1 MSLKKKL
8 TLSQQIFLSMIALI
22 SFSFLIVA
30 VLNIIQIQN
39 ETKTYN
45 IDRLSR
51 KDRAVAKSI
60 EAIINLH
67 SKYNVDLQT
76 AFKPIL
82 QDVGHI
88 HKLTINIYNLNGRFI
103 WSSDSLLLNDS
114 VITKAIPNN
123 LIKLCLNST
132 DRKIEYEK
140 GKYFGTYRV
149 LYKSNNTEGLTS
161 STPIITDSPYCI
173 LDVVYDKSTKQ
184 DILLKTN
191 QQIKGFIKIYII
203 LLLVTVV
210 FAYFLLKQITSPL
223 RSIARHLSIAKIDKN
238 NTPLKWTVQDEIGQ
252 LIQEYNNLMR
262 ELEKRTKELVKSEKE
277 GAWKKMAKQIAHE
290 IKNPLTPMRL
300 SMQHITSTLNKEDI
314 NFENKLKDFSKTMI
328 QQIDT
333 LATIASSFSDF
344 ANLNKQNSED
354 VLIKQEIISIINLF
368 KSHNVLFDGSN
379 QNSQIDSLLIE
390 IDKSHLTRV
399 INNLINN
406 SLQAQRKG
414 VPIEVRLNVFLES
427 KNSTKYCAV
436 TISDNGKGIP
446 NEIQN
451 KIFEPNFTT
460 KNSGMGLGL
469 AMVKKIVD
477 DMGGIIEYK
486 TKLGKG
492 TVFYVY
498 FPLNQKN

>member
-8 TLSQQIFLSMIALI
+8 TLSQQIFLSMITLI

-39 ETKTYN
+39 ETKIYN
-45 IDRLSR
+45 TDRLSR

-82 QDVGHI
+82 QDVGFI
-88 HKLTINIYNLNGRFI
+88 HKLKINIYNLNGQFI
-103 WSSDSLLLNDS
+103 WSSDSTLLTDT
-114 VITKAIPNN
+114 VITRPIPKKT
-123 LIKLCLNST
+123 IGLCLNSE

-149 LYKSNNTEGLTS
+149 LYKSKNTDGLKS
-161 STPIITDSPYCI
+161 SRPIITESPYCV

-184 DILLKTN
+184 DVLLKTN
-191 QQIKGFIKIYII
+191 QQIREFIKVYII

-223 RSIARHLSIAKIDKN
+223 RSIARHLSVAKIDKKN
-238 NTPLKWTVQDEIGQ
+238 SPLKWTVQDEIGQ
-252 LIQEYNNLMR
+252 LIQEYNNLMK
-262 ELEKRTKELVKSEKE
+262 ELEKRTQDLIKSEKE

-300 SMQHITSTLNKEDI
+300 SIQHIANTLKQEDP
-314 NFENKLKDFSKTMI
+314 NFNSKLKEFAKTMI

-333 LATIASSFSDF
+333 LVTIASSFSDF
-344 ANLNKQNSED
+344 ANLNKQNLENI
-354 VLIKQEIISIINLF
+354 LIKQEIITIINLF
-368 KSHNVLFDGSN
+368 KNHNVLFSN
-379 QNSQIDSLLIE
+379 SKQNIEIDSLVVK

-399 INNLINN
+399 VNNLINN
-406 SLQAQRKG
+406 SLQAYKKG
-414 VPIEVRLNVFLES
+414 VPIEVRLNMFLES
-427 KNSTKYCAV
+427 KKSTDYCVV
-436 TISDNGKGIP
+436 TVSDNGRGVPK
-446 NEIQN
+446 EIQN

-477 DMGGIIEYK
+477 DMGGIINYK
-486 TKLGKG
+486 TELGTG
-492 TVFYVY
+492 TTFFVY
-498 FPLNQKN
+498 FPIKQVN